1 MLNELGAAFTDRKAE
16 RATLLSGLLIFKN
29 WKIDILQSYPYGN
42 TQYKPL
48 NINLASQLWIK
59 QECELR
65 RSSIGNMNNTK
76 SWVFYEWLLGIL

>member
-48 NINLASQLWIK
+48 NINLASQL
-59 QECELR
+59 
-65 RSSIGNMNNTK
+65 
-76 SWVFYEWLLGIL
+76 